1 MIDLK
6 YFQNVK
12 LIRQER
18 KILENLREKF
28 FKKHSPMGY
37 PSSIILSEKIQS
49 NTQTPE
55 VITVYNEL
63 LEIENEISLRILEL
77 NKQEIQI
84 LNTIRKIK
92 DITIKNTL
100 YARYFL
106 NLSFKEILKEY
117 DIRKQDFFNKLK
129 IYKFD

>member
-28 FKKHSPMGY
+28 LKKHSPMGY
-37 PSSIILSEKIQS
+37 PSSIIMSEKIQS

-55 VITVYNEL
+55 AVTVYNEL
-63 LEIENEISLRILEL
+63 LEIENEINLRILEL
-77 NKQEIQI
+77 SKQEIQI